1 MRALK
6 FSQTGSLDDLHVEE
20 VSVPIPAA
28 GEVLVEVKAAAINP
42 SDIKNVQGKM
52 HETTVPRIPGRDFA
66 GMVVKGPN
74 ELLGQSVFG
83 SGGNLGFG
91 RDGSHAEYVA
101 VPVTAVIPLPK
112 NLRFEQA
119 AGIGVAYITAWAAL
133 VNAARI
139 QAGETTLILGTTGA
153 VGSAAAR
160 IARKVGARV
169 IGTARKASDIPP
181 ASVLPVDDW
190 IDLQA
195 VDLATGVRRLTNG
208 RGADIVFDV
217 VGGALFEQCLS
228 ALAWRGRQVA
238 ISSSP
243 EPRVSFNLV
252 DFYHNESK
260 LFGVDSLK
268 LSFAETGEILRR
280 LTPESRLVHFL
291 LRPWR
296 HFAFM
301 KVPDSIAT
309 LPNQKLKPSQS
320 WFHSRSGRQPTR
332 EKSTCQFSGGS
343 AFARCCWRGGD
354 VCITLAGRSDRQ
366 SRFCLP
372 ESSDFSFSLQQ
383 RCS

>member
-6 FSQTGSLDDLHVEE
+6 FYQTGSLDDLRVEE
-20 VSVPIPAA
+20 VTVPIPAE

-66 GMVVKGPN
+66 GMIVKGPD
-74 ELLGQSVFG
+74 ERLGQSVFG

-91 RDGSHAEYVA
+91 RDGSHAQYLA
-101 VPVTAVIPLPK
+101 VPATAVLPLPK
-112 NLRFEQA
+112 NLSFEQA

-133 VNAARI
+133 VNAAEI
-139 QAGETTLILGTTGA
+139 QAGETALILGTTGA

-160 IARKVGARV
+160 IAHKLGGRV

-181 ASVLPVDDW
+181 ASVIPVDDW

-195 VDLATGVRRLTNG
+195 IDLRTGVRRLTNG

-217 VGGALFEQCLS
+217 VGGAVFEQCLT

-252 DFYHNESK
+252 DFYHNESR
-260 LFGVDSLK
+260 LLGVDSLK
-268 LSFAETGEILRR
+268 LSFEETAEILRQ
-280 LTPESRLVHFL
+280 LTPGIESGIFPPPRVETFPLEEGPGL
-291 LRPWR
+291 YRDM
-296 HFAFM
+296 AES
-301 KVPDSIAT
+301 KI
-309 LPNQKLKPSQS
+309 KGKPILI
-320 WFHSRSGRQPTR
+320 P
-332 EKSTCQFSGGS
+332 
-343 AFARCCWRGGD
+343 
-354 VCITLAGRSDRQ
+354 
-366 SRFCLP
+366 
-372 ESSDFSFSLQQ
+372 
-383 RCS
+383 

>member
-1 MRALK
+1 MRAPK
-6 FSQTGSLDDLHVEE
+6 FYQTGSLDDLRFEE
-20 VSVPIPAA
+20 VSPPTPGP
-28 GEVLVEVKAAAINP
+28 GEVLIQVKAAAINP

-66 GMVVKGPN
+66 GMIVKGPD

-112 NLRFEQA
+112 NLSFEQA

-133 VNAARI
+133 VNAAQI
-139 QAGETTLILGTTGA
+139 QAGETALILGTAGA
-153 VGSAAAR
+153 LGSAAAR
-160 IARKVGARV
+160 IARKLGARV
-169 IGTARKASDIPP
+169 IGTARKVADIPP
-181 ASVLPVDDW
+181 ASALPVDDW
-190 IDLQA
+190 IDLEA

-252 DFYHNESK
+252 NFYHNESR
-260 LFGVDSLK
+260 LLGVDSLK
-268 LSFAETGEILRR
+268 LSFEETAEILRQ
-280 LTPESRLVHFL
+280 LTPGIESGTFPPPAVETFRLDEGPRLYRDV
-291 LRPWR
+291 
-296 HFAFM
+296 AES
-301 KVPDSIAT
+301 KIKT
-309 LPNQKLKPSQS
+309 KPVLVS
-320 WFHSRSGRQPTR
+320 
-332 EKSTCQFSGGS
+332 
-343 AFARCCWRGGD
+343 
-354 VCITLAGRSDRQ
+354 
-366 SRFCLP
+366 
-372 ESSDFSFSLQQ
+372 
-383 RCS
+383 